1 MKVCYAHE
9 KLDKLRWNI
18 LNAVF
23 ILLCV
28 SLFSETEKAVQDN
41 SFTNY
46 FSIKWCLAESKTI

>member
-23 ILLCV
+23 ILLSV
-28 SLFSETEKAVQDN
+28 SVCFLKRKRLFKIIPSPT
-41 SFTNY
+41 T
-46 FSIKWCLAESKTI
+46 